1 MAVYNYDLVVLG
13 SGPAGEGAAINAVKA
28 GRKVAVVDNR
38 PLVGGNCTHL
48 GTIPSKALRHS
59 VRQIMQYNTNPL
71 FRQIGEP
78 RWFSFP
84 DVLKSAEKVIS
95 KQVTSRTSY
104 YARNRID
111 TFFGTASFSD
121 EQSVEVVCLNGMVE
135 KLVASQFVIATGSR
149 PYRPADIDFNHPR
162 IYDSDTI
169 LTLSHTPRR
178 MIIYGAGVIG
188 CEYASIF
195 SGLGVT
201 LSHTPRRMIIYGA
214 GVIGCEYASIFS
226 GLGVLVD
233 LIDNREQ
240 LLSFLDDEISDALSY
255 HLRNNNVLIR
265 HNEEYERVEGL
276 ENGVILHLKSGKKI
290 KADAFLWSNGRTGNT
305 DKLGLEN
312 IGLKANSRGQVQVDE
327 YYRTEIGNIY
337 AAGDVIGWPSLASA
351 AYDQG
356 RSAAGSIVENDSWR
370 FVDDVPTGIYTIPEI
385 SSIGKNERELTQAKI
400 PYEVGKAFFKSMARA
415 QISFEPVGMLKI
427 LFHRE
432 TLEVLGV
439 HCFGYQASEI
449 VHIGQA
455 IMNQKGPANSI
466 KYFVNTTFN
475 YPTMA
480 EAYRVAAFDGL
491 NRLF

>member
-1 MAVYNYDLVVLG
+1 MAVYNYDVVVLG
-13 SGPAGEGAAINAVKA
+13 SGPAGEGAAMSAAKS
-28 GRKVAVVDNR
+28 GRKVAVVDSR
-38 PLVGGNCTHL
+38 KLVGGNCTHL

-59 VRQIMQYNTNPL
+59 VRQILQFNTNPM

-84 DVLKSAEKVIS
+84 DVLKSAELVID
-95 KQVTSRTSY
+95 KQVASRTGY

-111 TFFGTASFSD
+111 VFFGTASFAD
-121 EQSVEVVCLNGMVE
+121 ANTIEVVGSNGVVE
-135 KLVASQFVIATGSR
+135 KLVTKQVVIATGSR
-149 PYRPADIDFNHPR
+149 PYRPADVDFSHPR

-195 SGLGVT
+195 SGLGV
-201 LSHTPRRMIIYGA
+201 
-214 GVIGCEYASIFS
+214 
-226 GLGVLVD
+226 LVD
-233 LIDNREQ
+233 LIDNRDQ

-265 HNEEYERVEGL
+265 HNEEYERIEGQDH
-276 ENGVILHLKSGKKI
+276 GVVLHLKSGKKI
-290 KADAFLWSNGRTGNT
+290 KADALLWCNGRTGNT
-305 DKLGLEN
+305 DKLSLEN
-312 IGLKANSRGQVQVDE
+312 VGIEANSRGQIAVDKH
-327 YYRTEIGNIY
+327 YRTSVPNVY

-356 RSAAGSIVENDSWR
+356 RSAAGNIVDGDSWH
-370 FVDDVPTGIYTIPEI
+370 FVNDVPTGIYTIPEI
-385 SSIGKNERELTQAKI
+385 SSVGKNEQELTKEKV

-415 QISFEPVGMLKI
+415 QIANERVGMLKI
-427 LFHRE
+427 LFHRD
-432 TLEVLGV
+432 TLAILGV

-455 IMNQKGPANSI
+455 IMNQEGEGNTI
-466 KYFVNTTFN
+466 KYFINTTFN

>member
-1 MAVYNYDLVVLG
+1 MAVYNYDVVVLG
-13 SGPAGEGAAINAVKA
+13 SGPAGEGAAMNAAKA
-28 GRKVAVVDNR
+28 GRKVAMVDSR
-38 PLVGGNCTHL
+38 SLVGGNCTHL

-59 VRQIMQYNTNPL
+59 VRQIMQYNNNPL

-84 DVLKSAEKVIS
+84 DVLKSAERVIS
-95 KQVTSRTSY
+95 KQVASRTSY

-111 TFFGTASFSD
+111 TYFGTASFAD
-121 EQSVEVVCLNGMVE
+121 DNSVQVVCLNGMLE
-135 KLVASQFVIATGSR
+135 KLVAKQSIIATGSR
-149 PYRPADIDFNHPR
+149 PYRPMDVDFNHPR
-162 IYDSDTI
+162 VHDSDTI
-169 LTLSHTPRR
+169 L
-178 MIIYGAGVIG
+178 
-188 CEYASIF
+188 
-195 SGLGVT
+195 T

-233 LIDNREQ
+233 LIDNRDQ
-240 LLSFLDDEISDALSY
+240 LLNFLDDEISDALSY
-255 HLRNNNVLIR
+255 HLRTNNVIIR
-265 HNEEYERVEGL
+265 HNEEYEQIEGL
-276 ENGVILHLKSGKKI
+276 ENGVVLHLKSGKKLR
-290 KADAFLWSNGRTGNT
+290 ADALLWCNGRTGNT
-305 DKLGLEN
+305 DKLALEN
-312 IGLKANSRGQVQVDE
+312 VGLKANGRGQLQVDQE
-327 YYRTEIGNIY
+327 YRTEVPNIY

-356 RSAAGSIVENDSWR
+356 RSAAGSAVGNDTCR
-370 FVDDVPTGIYTIPEI
+370 FIDDVPTGIYTIPEI
-385 SSIGKNERELTQAKI
+385 SSLGKTERELTQEQI
-400 PYEVGKAFFKSMARA
+400 PYEVGKAFFKGMARA
-415 QISFEPVGMLKI
+415 QIAVEPVGMLKL

-432 TLEVLGV
+432 TLEILGV

-455 IMNQKGPANSI
+455 IMNQPGEANTI

>member
-1 MAVYNYDLVVLG
+1 MSKVVTNQSQVR
-13 SGPAGEGAAINAVKA
+13 SGFYFRNRVRVFF
-28 GRKVAVVDNR
+28 GRGRLDGPGRVRVVDAHER
-38 PLVGGNCTHL
+38 ESLL
-48 GTIPSKALRHS
+48 
-59 VRQIMQYNTNPL
+59 
-71 FRQIGEP
+71 E
-78 RWFSFP
+78 
-84 DVLKSAEKVIS
+84 
-95 KQVTSRTSY
+95 
-104 YARNRID
+104 ARNII
-111 TFFGTASFSD
+111 
-121 EQSVEVVCLNGMVE
+121 L
-135 KLVASQFVIATGSR
+135 ATGSR
-149 PYRPADIDFNHPR
+149 PYRPADVDFNHPR

-169 LTLSHTPRR
+169 LQLTHTPRR
-178 MIIYGAGVIG
+178 IIIYGAGVIG
-188 CEYASIF
+188 
-195 SGLGVT
+195 T
-201 LSHTPRRMIIYGA
+201 
-214 GVIGCEYASIFS
+214 EYASIFS

-233 LIDNREQ
+233 LIDTRDQ

-255 HLRNNNVLIR
+255 HLRSNNVIIR
-265 HNEEYERVEGL
+265 HNEEYERVEGT
-276 ENGVILHLKSGKKI
+276 ENAVILHLKSGKKI
-290 KADAFLWSNGRTGNT
+290 KADAFLWCNGRTGNT

-312 IGLKANSRGQVQVDE
+312 IGLKANGRGQIQVDE
-327 YYRTEIGNIY
+327 HYRTEIPNIY

-356 RSAAGSIVENDSWR
+356 RSAAGSIMENDSWR

-385 SSIGKNERELTQAKI
+385 SSIGKTERELTQAKV
-400 PYEVGKAFFKSMARA
+400 PYEVGKAFFKGMARA
-415 QISFEPVGMLKI
+415 QISYEPVGMLKI

-455 IMNQKGPANSI
+455 IMNQKGEANTI

>member
-1 MAVYNYDLVVLG
+1 MAVYNYDVVVLG
-13 SGPAGEGAAINAVKA
+13 SGPAGEGAAMSAAKS
-28 GRKVAVVDNR
+28 GRKVAVVDSR
-38 PLVGGNCTHL
+38 KLVGGNCTHL

-59 VRQIMQYNTNPL
+59 VRQILQFNTNPM

-84 DVLKSAEKVIS
+84 DVLKSAELVID
-95 KQVTSRTSY
+95 KQVASRTGY
-104 YARNRID
+104 YARNRVD
-111 TFFGTASFSD
+111 LFFGTASFAD
-121 EQSVEVVCLNGMVE
+121 ANTIEVVGNNGVVE
-135 KLVASQFVIATGSR
+135 KLVTKQVVIATGSR
-149 PYRPADIDFNHPR
+149 PYRPADVDFSHPR

-195 SGLGVT
+195 SGLGV
-201 LSHTPRRMIIYGA
+201 
-214 GVIGCEYASIFS
+214 
-226 GLGVLVD
+226 LVD
-233 LIDNREQ
+233 LIDNRDQ

-265 HNEEYERVEGL
+265 HNEEYERIEGL
-276 ENGVILHLKSGKKI
+276 EHGVILHLKSGKKI
-290 KADAFLWSNGRTGNT
+290 KADCLLWCNGRTGNT

-312 IGLKANSRGQVQVDE
+312 IGIKVNSRGQIEVDQA
-327 YYRTEIGNIY
+327 YRTQVSNIF

-356 RSAAGSIVENDSWR
+356 RSAAGNIVDGDSWH
-370 FVDDVPTGIYTIPEI
+370 FVNDVPTGIYTIPEI
-385 SSIGKNERELTQAKI
+385 SSVGKNEQELTKEKV

-415 QISFEPVGMLKI
+415 QIANERVGMLKI

-432 TLEVLGV
+432 TLAILGV

-455 IMNQKGPANSI
+455 IMNQEGEGNTI
-466 KYFVNTTFN
+466 KYFINTTFN